1 MPAAYRDQLGVA
13 GLWLVLGVGLA
24 MLTSSIVDWYVM
36 TDELLYERLAI
47 SIASLH
53 SPLPHIH
60 GELIGNVNQLYPL
73 LLAPFFHDTLV
84 PSALFHAHVLNAFV
98 MSSLLQ
104 EVARSGTAAR
114 AQATLKRPD
123 IYGKTGTTNDSL
135 DAWFAGF
142 TRSLVGVVWIGY
154 DQPRKL
160 GDKETGGGLA
170 LPVWIDYMGT
180 ALKGTPVSEPTP
192 PEGLINVG
200 GEWYYEE
207 YGPGNGIASVG
218 LEDPPAAPPPTEEE
232 RKSILDLF
240 KN

>member
-1 MPAAYRDQLGVA
+1 VFANGGYRVNPWLITKIMDQKGRT
-13 GLWLVLGVGLA
+13 LVQ
-24 MLTSSIVDWYVM
+24 SQ
-36 TDELLYERLAI
+36 
-47 SIASLH
+47 
-53 SPLPHIH
+53 P
-60 GELIGNVNQLYPL
+60 PL
-73 LLAPFFHDTLV
+73 LNEAVRAID
-84 PSALFHAHVLNAFV
+84 ARNAFT
-98 MSSLLQ
+98 MNRLLQ
-104 EVARSGTAAR
+104 EVARSGTAAS

-192 PEGLINVG
+192 PEGLISVG